1 VITIT
6 DQNINLNIPNP
17 VKVDEH
23 GVKHGISVDACHGLT
38 IFGAAV
44 SAKPE
49 SLLELGVG
57 GAFVTNLLLDAI
69 EFNEKGS
76 LTCVDS
82 LHDDFPPNLFDG
94 IKERGAN
101 VIAPIEEKDF
111 VFSVK
116 ENTYDF
122 LMSDADHN
130 HAGEWTDQI
139 FKIMKPDSIMFF
151 HDVTNPGYP
160 NLLNYQKRAEEL
172 GKPFYLFNSD
182 SRSDER
188 CWRGLLMIV
197 NKK

>member
-1 VITIT
+1 MITIT
-6 DQNINLNIPNP
+6 DKDININMPNP
-17 VKVDEH
+17 VKVDAY
-23 GVKHGISVDACHGLT
+23 GVKHGVSVDACHGLT

-49 SLLELGVG
+49 NLLELGVG

-69 EFNEKGS
+69 LFNGQGS

-82 LHDDFPPNLFDG
+82 LHDDFPPNLFDS
-94 IKERGAN
+94 IRDRGAN
-101 VIAPIEEKDF
+101 VIAPMQEKEF
-111 VFSVK
+111 VFGVE

-139 FKIMKPDSIMFF
+139 FKIMKPNAIMFF

-160 NLLNYQKRAEEL
+160 NLLNYQQRAQEL
-172 GKPFYLFNSD
+172 GKPFYLFNTD
-182 SRSDER
+182 SRTDER
-188 CWRGLLMIV
+188 CWRGLLMII